1 MRFESSSFGAL
12 LKPVC
17 RRAFGVSVERHDG
30 DRYGKSFSSWDHL
43 VSLVYAQ
50 LSGASSL
57 RGLVLDWNA
66 HSHRHY
72 HLGSDRLS
80 RSTLSDANARRPWQ
94 VFGETMTGLAA
105 QCSGKTGQESREML
119 RIIDSTPI
127 PLGDLYDCGASN
139 GRIDGLKM
147 HVVYD
152 PVAQRPL
159 SAEVTKANVNDVEI
173 GCGVELVADTTY
185 VFDKGYCSY
194 AWWRQIAGKAGFFVT
209 RPKSN
214 MKWRTLR
221 RRRDGE
227 GQEGDGFKILR
238 DAEVKL
244 VSKGDSKLPMP
255 LRLIKVKRAA
265 AKTITILTNDMTR
278 GAAEIAALYKGRWQI
293 ELLFRWLKQHLK
305 IRRFMGYSENAIR
318 LQLIAAIIAFLLMR
332 IAAKL
337 NQIKMPLLRFAEL
350 IKRNTFSTRPLA
362 TLDQPPR
369 GAAANKAAMDGAIQF
384 EFAYA

>member
-12 LKPVC
+12 LKPVG
-17 RRAFGVSVERHDG
+17 RRAFKASVERHDG
-30 DRYGKSFSSWDHL
+30 DRYDKSFSSWDHL

-50 LSGASSL
+50 AAGASSL
-57 RGLVLDWNA
+57 RELVLDWNA

-80 RSTLSDANARRPWQ
+80 RSTLSDANGRRPWQ
-94 VFGETMTGLAA
+94 VFGETMTALAA
-105 QCSGKTGQESREML
+105 QCSGKAGQESRAML

-127 PLGDLYDCGASN
+127 PLGGLYDCGASN

-152 PVAQRPL
+152 PVALRPL
-159 SAEVTKANVNDVEI
+159 TAEVTKANVNDVEI
-173 GCGVELVADTTY
+173 GCGVDLVPGATY
-185 VFDKGYCSY
+185 VFDKGYCSFE
-194 AWWRQIAGKAGFFVT
+194 WWRQIADKAAIFVT

-227 GQEGDGFKILR
+227 GEEGDGFKILR

-244 VSKGDSKLPMP
+244 VSKGGSKLPMP
-255 LRLIKVKRAA
+255 LRLIKVKRVA

-278 GAAEIAALYKGRWQI
+278 SAAEIAALYKGRWQI

-305 IRRFMGYSENAIR
+305 IRRFMGYNENAIR

-362 TLDQPPR
+362 RLDRPPKSSVTS
-369 GAAANKAAMDGAIQF
+369 KAATDGAIQF

>member
-12 LKPVC
+12 LKPVD
-17 RRAFGVSVERHDG
+17 RRAFKASVERHDG

-50 LSGASSL
+50 AAGASSL
-57 RGLVLDWNA
+57 RELVLDWNA

-72 HLGSDRLS
+72 HLGSDLLS
-80 RSTLSDANARRPWQ
+80 RSTLSDANGRRPWQ

-105 QCSGKTGQESREML
+105 QCAGKTGAESREML

-152 PVAQRPL
+152 PVALRPL
-159 SAEVTKANVNDVEI
+159 AAEVTKANVNDVEI
-173 GCGVELVADTTY
+173 GCGVELAPDTTY

-194 AWWRQIAGKAGFFVT
+194 AWWREIAGTGGFFVT

-227 GQEGDGFKILR
+227 GVEADGFKILR

-244 VSKGDSKLPMP
+244 ASKGDSKLPMP

-278 GAAEIAALYKGRWQI
+278 SAAQIAALYKGRWQI
-293 ELLFRWLKQHLK
+293 ELLFRWLKQHLQ

-332 IAAKL
+332 IAVKL
-337 NQIKMPLLRFAEL
+337 NQIKLPLLRFAEL
-350 IKRNTFSTRPLA
+350 IKRNAFSSRPLA
-362 TLDQPPR
+362 KLDRPPGGDTAR
-369 GAAANKAAMDGAIQF
+369 KTASEGACQF

>member
-12 LKPVC
+12 LKPVD
-17 RRAFGVSVERHDG
+17 RRAFKAAVERHDG

-43 VSLVYAQ
+43 VALVYAQ
-50 LSGASSL
+50 LTGASSL
-57 RGLVLDWNA
+57 RELELDWNA

-80 RSTLSDANARRPWQ
+80 RSTLADANGRRPWQ
-94 VFGETMTGLAA
+94 VFAETMTGLAA
-105 QCSGKTGQESREML
+105 QCSGKTGRESQAML
-119 RIIDSTPI
+119 RIIDSTPV
-127 PLGDLYDCGASN
+127 PLGALYDCGASN

-152 PVAQRPL
+152 PVAIRPL
-159 SAEVTKANVNDVEI
+159 SAEVTRANVNDVEI
-173 GCGVELVADTTY
+173 GCGVELAADTTY
-185 VFDKGYCSY
+185 IFDKGYCSF
-194 AWWRQIAGKAGFFVT
+194 AWWRQIADTAAFFVT

-227 GQEGDGFKILR
+227 GEVGDGFKILR

-255 LRLIKVKRAA
+255 LRLIKVKRKA
-265 AKTITILTNDMTR
+265 AKTIAILTNDMTR
-278 GAAEIAALYKGRWQI
+278 SAAEIAALYKGRWQI

-305 IRRFMGYSENAIR
+305 IRRFMGYTENAIR

-332 IAAKL
+332 IAARL

-350 IKRNTFSTRPLA
+350 IKRNTFSARPLA
-362 TLDQPPR
+362 RLDRPPE
-369 GAAANKAAMDGAIQF
+369 GSTAKKAASHYAIQF
-384 EFAYA
+384 EFAYE

>member
-12 LKPVC
+12 LKPVD
-17 RRAFGVSVERHDG
+17 RRAFRSSVARHDA

-50 LSGASSL
+50 LTGAESL
-57 RGLVLDWNA
+57 RELELDWNA

-80 RSTLSDANARRPWQ
+80 RSTLADANRRRPWQ
-94 VFGETMTGLAA
+94 VFGETMTALAA
-105 QCSGKTGQESREML
+105 QCSGKAGRESQAML
-119 RIIDSTPI
+119 RIIDSTPV
-127 PLGDLYDCGASN
+127 PLGALYDCGASN
-139 GRIDGLKM
+139 GRIKGLKM

-152 PVAQRPL
+152 PVALRPL

-173 GCGVELVADTTY
+173 GCGVELAPDTTY
-185 VFDKGYCSY
+185 VFDKGYCSF
-194 AWWRQIAGKAGFFVT
+194 AWWRQIADTGGFFVT

-227 GQEGDGFKILR
+227 GEEGDGFKILR

-255 LRLIKVKRAA
+255 LRLIKVKRVA

-278 GAAEIAALYKGRWQI
+278 SATGIAALYKGRWQI

-305 IRRFMGYSENAIR
+305 IRRFMGYNENAIR

-332 IAAKL
+332 IATKL

-362 TLDQPPR
+362 RLDQPP
-369 GAAANKAAMDGAIQF
+369 GTSTAKKAASHGAIQF
-384 EFAYA
+384 EFSYA